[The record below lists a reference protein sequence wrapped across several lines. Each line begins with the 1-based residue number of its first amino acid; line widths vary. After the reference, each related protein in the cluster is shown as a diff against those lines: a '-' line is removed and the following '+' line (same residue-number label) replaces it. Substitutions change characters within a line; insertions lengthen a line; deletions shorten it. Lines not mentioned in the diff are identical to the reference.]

1 MITTELKP
9 VRTGFLPVLNSE
21 SQYAIRTT
29 WIDDYTLIVG
39 YAPDRIDRE
48 QVIDVIRWGLDGRPL
63 IDIDDPHQALA
74 DHIDGGDAG

>member
-29 WIDDYTLIVG
+29 WIDDDTLIVG
-39 YAPDRIDRE
+39 FAPDRISRE
-48 QVIDVIRWGLDGRPL
+48 TAIDVIRWGLSGRPL
-63 IDIDDPHQALA
+63 IDIDDVHQAIA
-74 DHIDGGDAG
+74 EHIGGCP